1 MSYRGNPGISLGLSQ
16 DGPVAGSGFS
26 SVGHLHVV
34 VVDDE
39 VGVEPDPVDAAAA
52 GPDGDVVAEAR
63 AAAVG
68 AGVAPLVQPG

>member
-1 MSYRGNPGISLGLSQ
+1 MAGPGL
-16 DGPVAGSGFS
+16 

-52 GPDGDVVAEAR
+52 RPDGDVVAQTGAT
-63 AAAVG
+63 AVG
-68 AGVAPLVQPG
+68 AAAETSKNFFSLSPMKMPKS

>member
-1 MSYRGNPGISLGLSQ
+1 MGRQKRHQ
-16 DGPVAGSGFS
+16 DLDNIDAMK
-26 SVGHLHVV
+26 

-52 GPDGDVVAEAR
+52 GPDGDVVAETR

>member
-1 MSYRGNPGISLGLSQ
+1 M
-16 DGPVAGSGFS
+16 AGAGFG

-63 AAAVG
+63 TATVG
-68 AGVAPLVQPG
+68 ASVPPLVQP